1 MSSDR
6 LAGKVALVSGGAR
19 GMGASH
25 ARAIV
30 DAGGRVVIGDLL
42 DDEGT
47 ALAADLGAAAVYVHL
62 DVTSTEDWKQ
72 AVALAESTFGALSVL
87 INNAGILNQ
96 APIEE
101 FTDEAWDKIIA
112 INLTGQFKGIR
123 AATPLLKRSA
133 PSSIINVSSTAGI
146 KGFPGVAGYNASKF
160 GVRGLTKSVAVELA
174 GDGVRVNSVHP
185 GNVNTTMI
193 EGVYDGFPHVP
204 MQRAGEPSEI
214 TNLVLFLASDESSF
228 STGAEFIADGGE
240 TTGQPN
246 VFA

>member
-1 MSSDR
+1 
-6 LAGKVALVSGGAR
+6 
-19 GMGASH
+19 MGASH

-30 DAGGRVVIGDLL
+30 SQGGKVVLGDLL
-42 DDEGT
+42 DEEGE
-47 ALAADLGAAAVYVHL
+47 ALAAELGKTVAVYTHL
-62 DVTSTEDWKQ
+62 DVTNTEDWKK
-72 AVALAESTFGALSVL
+72 AVDLAESTFGTLNVL

-96 APIEE
+96 APITE

-123 AATPLLKRSA
+123 AAVPLLKKSA
-133 PSSIINVSSTAGI
+133 PSSIINISSTAGI

-160 GVRGLTKSVAVELA
+160 GVRGLTKSVAIELA
-174 GDGVRVNSVHP
+174 ADGIRANSVHP
-185 GNVNTTMI
+185 GNINTKMI

-204 MQRAGEPSEI
+204 MQRAGEPAEI
-214 TNLVLFLASDESSF
+214 TNLIVYLASDESSF

>member
-1 MSSDR
+1 
-6 LAGKVALVSGGAR
+6 
-19 GMGASH
+19 MGASH

-30 DAGGRVVIGDLL
+30 AAGGQVVLGDLL
-42 DDEGT
+42 DEEGE
-47 ALAADLGAAAVYVHL
+47 ALAAELGDAALYVHL
-62 DVTSTEDWKQ
+62 DVTKTEDWAR
-72 AVALAESTFGALSVL
+72 AVEAAETAFGKLNVL
-87 INNAGILNQ
+87 VNNAGILNG
-96 APIEE
+96 APIAE
-101 FTDEAWDKIIA
+101 FTDDAWDKIIA

-160 GVRGLTKSVAVELA
+160 GVRGLTKSVAIELA
-174 GDGVRVNSVHP
+174 ADGVRANSVHP
-185 GNVNTTMI
+185 GNINTKMI

-204 MQRAGEPSEI
+204 MLRAGEPSEI
-214 TNLVLFLASDESSF
+214 TNLIVYLASDESSF